1 MTTEIKLKREDA
13 ISAAEIQAAIDSLA
27 PGGRVILPEMDLV
40 LDRGIELRTGVE
52 LIGQGE
58 KTVLR
63 KGPGRIY
70 PLSGYHNY
78 GMCDVPLESAEG
90 LAVGMTVSV
99 LDDVRRGFYET
110 FVRITWI
117 DGNWVGL
124 DHGIEADYR
133 AEDNPRL
140 TTAYPLIFGHNIA
153 GAAVRDLSLEG
164 VREDQ
169 DTGMGGCRGGAIYFA
184 KSRKIEITGIRERD
198 YHGEGLSFQMCRDVI
213 IRDCAF
219 NENTGNGL
227 HPGAGSTNCLF
238 EDCTGEGNEMS
249 GFFFCVRAN
258 HITVRQSQFQR
269 NRNGVSIGTRDC
281 HNVVD
286 SCRTMANGG
295 EGILFREGPIPV
307 EVHSCRVTGCRVEGN
322 ALESGPGQIAVCGDA
337 HDIVLQGNE
346 IVGVSEHPVA
356 GIYVAETARNVYCA
370 DNEIRDCEPSI
381 SSEDGSL
388 AEGPP
393 EIECGYGSFGEEIF
407 QHLPLERPDPEA

>member
-110 FVRITWI
+110 FARITWI

-133 AEDNPRL
+133 AEDGPRL

-184 KSRKIEITGIRERD
+184 KSREIEITGIRERD

-281 HNVVD
+281 HNIVD
-286 SCRTMANGG
+286 SCRIAANRG
-295 EGILFREGPIPV
+295 EGILVREGSKPV
-307 EVHSCRVTGCRVEGN
+307 EVHSCRITGCRIEGN
-322 ALESGPGQIAVCGDA
+322 AIEEGEGQIAVRGAA
-337 HDIVLQGNE
+337 HDIIFEGNE
-346 IVGVSEHPVA
+346 IAGSSKRQLPGIFVA
-356 GIYVAETARNVYCA
+356 PSAREVYCA
-370 DNEIRDCEPSI
+370 DNEIRDSQPSI
-381 SSEDGSL
+381 SAADECL
-388 AEGPP
+388 AGQAP
-393 EIECGYGSFGEEIF
+393 EIECGYGDFGEKIF
-407 QHLPLERPDPEA
+407 RHLPLGRQDTKS